1 MDLSGIPFPIRAQMP
16 LAQKKAQR
24 HNLFCGC
31 SEPNFEEKMYAE
43 SRKLAAEMEAENLTY
58 ERKNTLTDGDII
70 IFNGRPYVF
79 ARYGVKYEGGDG
91 NFTFVFNDGKEVI
104 YDFWGVW
111 ETNNQHRI
119 PYDNIYVKFNK
130 K

>member
-1 MDLSGIPFPIRAQMP
+1 MDISGIPSPMRMSF
-16 LAQKKAQR
+16 AQKKAQR

-31 SEPNFEEKMYAE
+31 SEPNFEEKLYAA
-43 SRKLAAEMEAENLTY
+43 SRNLATEFEAENLTY
-58 ERKNTLTDGDII
+58 DSRETLTEGDIV
-70 IFNGRPYVF
+70 IFNGLSYVF
-79 ARYGVKYEGGDG
+79 ARYGAKYEDGDA

-104 YDFWGVW
+104 YDFWGLW

-119 PYDNIYVKFNK
+119 PYDNVYVKFNK